1 VTGTVIRPLFIVPD
15 LRIGGAERHLVTLV
29 TRMDATRFRPEV
41 VCIGE
46 EGEFFTAL
54 TDAGIPAH
62 AMRLPKRH
70 ALRALRGLVETMR
83 RMRPDV
89 VVLRGYNAEALGRIA
104 ARIAGVQHAILWVHN
119 IGDAEPR
126 GRARRLIDRILDR
139 WTDRYFGVAEAQ
151 RTYLIDG
158 LGYPADRIRIIH
170 NGVDPAQFGTGTDR
184 RVLTEFGTA
193 PGAPVVGI
201 VAALRPEKDHVTFLH
216 AARQVVNARPDAQF
230 LIIGDGPARAGLETL
245 CATLGLADHVHF
257 TGSRRDVE
265 ALLRAVDVFVLS
277 SRTVEC
283 FPVSLLEAMACARPA
298 VCTGVGGVSEMLVD
312 GVTGHLVPPGDAGQL
327 AGRLEELFADP
338 ATARRMGLAGR
349 ARLEAKFSLDRSVA
363 AAEDAIEEVC
373 ATAARTQTEVGK

>member
-1 VTGTVIRPLFIVPD
+1 MSDNVIRPLFIVPD

-41 VCIGE
+41 LCIGE
-46 EGEFFTAL
+46 EGEFFSAL

-70 ALRALRGLVETMR
+70 ALQALRGLVETMR

-104 ARIAGVQHAILWVHN
+104 ARIAGVKHAVLWVHN

-126 GRARRLIDRILDR
+126 GRARRLTDRILDR

-151 RTYLIDG
+151 RSYLTDD
-158 LGYPADRIRIIH
+158 LGYPADRVRIIH

-184 RVLTEFGTA
+184 RVLTGLGIA
-193 PGAPVVGI
+193 PGAPVAGV

-216 AARQVVNARPDAQF
+216 AARRVVDARPGAQF
-230 LIIGDGPARAGLETL
+230 LVIGDGPARPGLETL
-245 CATLGLADHVHF
+245 CATLGLADNVHF
-257 TGSRRDVE
+257 TGARRDIDR
-265 ALLRAVDVFVLS
+265 LLQAVDVFVLS

-298 VCTGVGGVSEMLVD
+298 VCTDVGGVAEMLVD
-312 GVTGHLVPPGDAGQL
+312 GVTGHLVPPGDPGQL
-327 AGRLEELFADP
+327 AGRLEQLFADP
-338 ATARRMGLAGR
+338 AAARRMGLAGR
-349 ARLEAKFSLDRSVA
+349 ARVEAMFSLDRSVA

-373 ATAARTQTEVGK
+373 ATSAHAQMEVGR